1 MAPTANRNVNH
12 ELRARFAEVQGQYE
26 RMRDGLADLQRQLG
40 QLEVTVTSNDELVT
54 ATVNARGQLI
64 RLKLDP
70 RAFRDSDPDRL
81 AESITATTRN
91 ATTEASER
99 TATLMSSIMP
109 ATSGAPRF
117 ARTGDF
123 GDLLSRYDERHSY
136 RQREERTSASTV
148 AGDRDYDAEAH
159 RDR

>member
-1 MAPTANRNVNH
+1 MAPTADRNVNH

-70 RAFRDSDPDRL
+70 RAFRDSDLDRL
-81 AESITATTRN
+81 AESITATTRT
-91 ATTEASER
+91 AMTEASER

-109 ATSGAPRF
+109 ATSGAPNF
-117 ARTGDF
+117 ARTGHF

-136 RQREERTSASTV
+136 RQREERTPDSPV